1 MQVATAFS
9 TYVPFTPVFD
19 MSGQMTL
26 ANTTL
31 RVAEPEHCF
40 IYSSFFFACHAFNVN
55 AIIWFHTLALVVG
68 GDDLTGTLHDL

>member
-9 TYVPFTPVFD
+9 AYVSFTPVFD
-19 MSGQMTL
+19 MSRQMTL

-31 RVAEPEHCF
+31 CVAEPEHCF
-40 IYSSFFFACHAFNVN
+40 IYSSFSACHAFNVN

-68 GDDLTGTLHDL
+68 GADLTGAVHNL